1 MSLVI
6 AFSERHAARAQDVV
20 CGDGVEM
27 EVGQREREYEGLRRK
42 GEPARADLKVQI
54 LARPSID
61 LIGGER
67 FQRRFRAGDHGL

>member
-42 GEPARADLKVQI
+42 GEPARADLKVKI
-54 LARPSID
+54 LARPAVD
-61 LIGGER
+61 LVGG
-67 FQRRFRAGDHGL
+67 